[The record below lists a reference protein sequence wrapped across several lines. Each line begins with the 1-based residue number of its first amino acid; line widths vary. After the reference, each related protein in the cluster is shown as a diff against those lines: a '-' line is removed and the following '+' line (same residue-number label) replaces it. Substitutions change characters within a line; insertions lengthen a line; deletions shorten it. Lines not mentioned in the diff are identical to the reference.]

1 MLKFRGLTVNDDNRA
16 WSDVPYPEQLGLA
29 IAVLR
34 SGSVQDPAAAISVKI
49 GLARLREATR
59 DELEKLI
66 EAAREAIAKGI
77 EIDC

>member
-1 MLKFRGLTVNDDNRA
+1 
-16 WSDVPYPEQLGLA
+16 
-29 IAVLR
+29 
-34 SGSVQDPAAAISVKI
+34 
-49 GLARLREATR
+49 LREATR